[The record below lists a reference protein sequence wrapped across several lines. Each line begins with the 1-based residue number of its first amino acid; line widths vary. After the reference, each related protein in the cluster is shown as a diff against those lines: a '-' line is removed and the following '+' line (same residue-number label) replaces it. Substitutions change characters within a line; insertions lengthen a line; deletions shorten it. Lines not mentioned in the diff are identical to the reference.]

1 MFPGVCLLQCWHHNI
16 WRDLQGF
23 LPLYLCTGIDQIVH
37 GGNNGL
43 NDAKI
48 CKWTIYT
55 HWKIHTFST
64 DYILTTYVLTWFT
77 LCCILTR
84 NVNQVCLSVSPIQLA
99 YIVELL
105 DTNCKDH
112 LHWGVSNCC
121 DVSIVEAHD
130 FLSPCMC
137 PSLVNACIAIITAL
151 TDSGQSWSLLLY
163 RWFLCHDNNQ
173 HNVLV
178 AQPHLM
184 MLKHLPSSTK

>member
-1 MFPGVCLLQCWHHNI
+1 MEATMAWMMLRSVSGLYTHIGRSIPS
-16 WRDLQGF
+16 
-23 LPLYLCTGIDQIVH
+23 PL
-37 GGNNGL
+37 
-43 NDAKI
+43 
-48 CKWTIYT
+48 TIY
-55 HWKIHTFST
+55 WLRMCSL
-64 DYILTTYVLTWFT
+64 DFT

-84 NVNQVCLSVSPIQLA
+84 NVDQVCLSVSPIQLA

-163 RWFLCHDNNQ
+163 QWFLCHDNNQ